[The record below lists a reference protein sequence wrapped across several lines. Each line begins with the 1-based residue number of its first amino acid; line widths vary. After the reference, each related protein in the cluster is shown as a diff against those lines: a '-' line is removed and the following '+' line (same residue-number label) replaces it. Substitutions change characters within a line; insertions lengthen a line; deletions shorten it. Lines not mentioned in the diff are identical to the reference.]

1 MGMHRVNAPQH
12 VVVGVIVGFNIDYL
26 AMITHIER
34 YKVQPFFGRMSDRQ
48 RYQMAK
54 PRPLSPHLQIYRL
67 PLPAVMSIMHR
78 ISGAA
83 LASGTVLIVLWL
95 VMLAAGADWFA
106 LAAGALAHP
115 LGKLVLFGYSL
126 ALVYHGLN
134 GVRHM
139 VWDLCIGLEVD
150 QVYRS
155 GYLVLAMTVV
165 VTACLWLVI

>member
-1 MGMHRVNAPQH
+1 MGMRCVMPLQH
-12 VVVGVIVGFNIDYL
+12 VAVGAIVGFNIDYW
-26 AMITHIER
+26 AMITHIDR
-34 YKVQPFFGRMSDRQ
+34 YNVQTLFGRMSDHQ

-83 LASGTVLIVLWL
+83 LASGTVLMVLWL

-115 LGKLVLFGYSL
+115 LGKFVLFGYSL

-150 QVYRS
+150 QVYRG